1 MKQKV
6 LVLTVALCL
15 VSAAEAQL
23 DIWVNG
29 QIAPPGGEIWLNHG
43 DTATLEV
50 RGDGQTPE
58 PLEGFILIEG
68 PGAIDGHTL
77 WYKGN
82 ASEYW
87 DLEEL
92 AAAMG
97 KTPEEILAA
106 YSDLTGRDLS
116 DLSKLVLADNRL
128 PARWLEGL
136 LIGGIQFRCEAAGDV
151 MLTLQTDDPET
162 PYPDYTITIHQTA
175 FCYTYYVDANTG
187 SDGNTGLTPDE
198 AFATIQKAI
207 DSAYDGDSVVVYP
220 GRYEERINFLGKN
233 ITVASTDPSDSSVVA
248 STSIDFDD
256 SHCPAVMF
264 RGTEDSN
271 CVLAGFNINGY
282 VRGNDAFLEPP
293 IAAHTRATIS
303 RCVFQENGGDCGTVL
318 QFCDGLISNCLFAD
332 NNYMYCAGLYPVIDG
347 CHGLIKNCTIA
358 NSRDRL
364 GIRVLD
370 GTTTIE
376 NCILYNDAI
385 TLGAGAIVNVS
396 YTRWEP
402 PVHVQGS
409 PSELNL
415 GPGNIEADPCFA
427 DPVRG
432 DYHLRSRTGRW
443 DPDRGS
449 WVLDAVNSLCV
460 DAGNPGSLLED
471 EAVGVFNRRINIGAY
486 GGTAEA
492 SKTPLRWSLLAD
504 LTNDGIVDAQD
515 FAYQTKDG
523 YPAGM
528 AVPGDLNKNG
538 AVDMEDIAALL
549 GAWLK
554 TTIWR

>member
-1 MKQKV
+1 MQKV
-6 LVLTVALCL
+6 LVLTVALYL

-23 DIWVNG
+23 EIWVNSE
-29 QIAPPGGEIWLNHG
+29 IALPGGEVWLNHG

-50 RGDGQTPE
+50 RGDGMTPV
-58 PLEGFILIEG
+58 PLEGFIFIEG
-68 PGAIDGHTL
+68 PAAIDGHTL
-77 WYKGN
+77 QYKGN
-82 ASEYW
+82 ASGYW

-92 AAAMG
+92 AVAIG

-106 YSDLTGRDLS
+106 RSDSTSRDLS
-116 DLSKLVLADNRL
+116 DLSRFVLADNRF
-128 PARWLEGL
+128 PARPLEGL

-151 MLTLQTDDPET
+151 LLTLQSDDPV
-162 PYPDYTITIHQTA
+162 PVYPDYTIAIHQTA

-187 SDGNTGLTPDE
+187 SDGNTGLTLDE

-220 GRYEERINFLGKN
+220 GRYEERINFSGKN

-271 CVLAGFNINGY
+271 CLLAGFNINGY
-282 VRGNDAFLEPP
+282 VRGNDGSLEPP
-293 IAAHTRATIS
+293 IAAHARATIS
-303 RCVFQENGGDCGTVL
+303 RCVFQENGGACGTVL
-318 QFCDGLISNCLFAD
+318 QFCDGLIINCLFAD

-358 NSRDRL
+358 NSRDGL
-364 GIRVLD
+364 GIRVLV

-376 NCILYNDAI
+376 NCILYNDGI

-415 GPGNIEADPCFA
+415 GPGNIQADPCFVN
-427 DPVRG
+427 PIRG

-449 WVLDAVNSLCV
+449 WVLDVVTSRCV

-471 EAVGVFNRRINIGAY
+471 EVFGVFNRRINIGAY

-528 AVPGDLNKNG
+528 AIPGDLNKNG

-549 GAWLK
+549 DAWLK
-554 TTIWR
+554 TTLWR

>member
-1 MKQKV
+1 MKERV
-6 LVLTVALCL
+6 LALMLVSWL
-15 VSAAEAQL
+15 VSAVEAEL
-23 DIWVNG
+23 WISVNDEVM
-29 QIAPPGGEIWLNHG
+29 PSREIWLNRG
-43 DTATLEV
+43 DAVVLEV
-50 RGDGQTPE
+50 QGDGLTPE
-58 PLEGFILIEG
+58 PLEGFIFIEG

-77 WYKGN
+77 RYKGN

-92 AAAMG
+92 AVAVG
-97 KTPEEILAA
+97 KTPQETLAA
-106 YSDLTGRDLS
+106 FRNSTGRDLS
-116 DLSKLVLADNRL
+116 DLSKLVLADGAV
-128 PARWLEGL
+128 PSWPLEGP
-136 LIGGIQFRCEAAGDV
+136 LIGGIEFRCQAAGDV
-151 MLTLQTDDPET
+151 LLTLQTHDRET
-162 PYPDYTITIHQTA
+162 TYPDYTITIHQTA
-175 FCYTYYVDANTG
+175 FCHTYYVDANTG

-220 GRYEERINFLGKN
+220 GRYEERINFSGKK
-233 ITVASTDPSDSSVVA
+233 ITVTSTNPSDSRVVA

-256 SHCPAVMF
+256 SQYPAVMF
-264 RGTEDSN
+264 RGTEDSS
-271 CVLAGFNINGY
+271 CVLVGFNINGY

-293 IAAHTRATIS
+293 ITAHTRATIS
-303 RCVFQENGGDCGTVL
+303 RCVFQENRGACGTVL
-318 QFCDGLISNCLFAD
+318 QFCDGLIINCLFAD

-358 NSRDRL
+358 NSRDGL
-364 GIRVLD
+364 GIRVLG

-376 NCILYNDAI
+376 NCILYNDGI

-409 PSELNL
+409 PLQLNL
-415 GPGNIEADPCFA
+415 GPGNIEADPYFA
-427 DPVRG
+427 NPIRG
-432 DYHLRSRTGRW
+432 DYHLKSWAGRW

-449 WVLDAVNSLCV
+449 WVLDVVTSRCV
-460 DAGNPGSLLED
+460 DAGNPGSPLED
-471 EAVGVFNRRINIGAY
+471 EAVSVFNRRINIGAY

-492 SKTPLRWSLLAD
+492 SKTPSGWSLLAD

-528 AVPGDLNKNG
+528 PIPGDLNRNG

-549 GAWLK
+549 DAWLK

>member
-6 LVLTVALCL
+6 LILTAALCL

-23 DIWVNG
+23 EIWVNG
-29 QIAPPGGEIWLNHG
+29 QIALPSHEMWLNHG
-43 DTATLEV
+43 DAVVLEV
-50 RGDGQTPE
+50 RGDGLTPV
-58 PLEGFILIEG
+58 PLEGFIFIEG

-77 WYKGN
+77 QYKGN

-92 AAAMG
+92 AVAMG
-97 KTPEEILAA
+97 KTSEEALAA
-106 YSDLTGRDLS
+106 FSGSTGRDLS
-116 DLSKLVLADNRL
+116 DLSRFVLADNGF
-128 PARWLEGL
+128 PAKPLKGP
-136 LIGGIQFRCEAAGDV
+136 LISGIQFRCEAAGDV
-151 MLTLQTDDPET
+151 LLTLQSDDPL
-162 PYPDYTITIHQTA
+162 PVYPDYTITIHQTDIRR
-175 FCYTYYVDANTG
+175 TYYVDANTG

-207 DSAYDGDSVVVYP
+207 DSAYGGDSVIVNP
-220 GRYEERINFLGKN
+220 GRYEERINFLGRN
-233 ITVASTDPSDSSVVA
+233 ITVRSADPSDSSVVA

-256 SHCPAVMF
+256 PQYPAVMF
-264 RGTEDSN
+264 RGTEDSS
-271 CVLAGFNINGY
+271 CVLDGFNINGY

-303 RCVFQENGGDCGTVL
+303 RCIFQENGGDCGTVL
-318 QFCDGLISNCLFAD
+318 EFCDGLISNCLFAD
-332 NNYMYCAGLYPVIDG
+332 NNYMYCAGLHPVIDG

-358 NSRDRL
+358 NSRDGL

-376 NCILYNDAI
+376 NCILYNDGI

-409 PSELNL
+409 PAELNL

-427 DPVRG
+427 NPVRG

-449 WVLDAVNSLCV
+449 WVLDAVTSRCV
-460 DAGNPGSLLED
+460 DAGNPGSPLEG
-471 EAVGVFNRRINIGAY
+471 EAVGVFNKRINIGAY

-492 SKTPLRWSLLAD
+492 SKTPPVWSLPAD

-515 FAYQTKDG
+515 FAYQTKNG

-528 AVPGDLNKNG
+528 DIPGDLNRNG
-538 AVDMEDIAALL
+538 AVDMDDIAALL
-549 GAWLK
+549 DAWLK
-554 TTIWR
+554 KTLWR

>member
-1 MKQKV
+1 MKERV
-6 LVLTVALCL
+6 LALMLVSWL
-15 VSAAEAQL
+15 VSAVEAEL
-23 DIWVNG
+23 WISVNDEVM
-29 QIAPPGGEIWLNHG
+29 PSREIWLNRG
-43 DTATLEV
+43 DAVVLEV
-50 RGDGQTPE
+50 QGDGLTPE
-58 PLEGFILIEG
+58 PLDGFIFIEG

-77 WYKGN
+77 RYNGN

-87 DLEEL
+87 DLEQL
-92 AAAMG
+92 AVAVG
-97 KTPEEILAA
+97 KTPQETLAA
-106 YSDLTGRDLS
+106 FRNSTGRDLS
-116 DLSKLVLADNRL
+116 DLSKLVLADGAV
-128 PARWLEGL
+128 PSWPLEGP
-136 LIGGIQFRCEAAGDV
+136 LIGGIEFRCEAAGDV
-151 MLTLQTDDPET
+151 LLTLQTHDQET
-162 PYPDYTITIHQTA
+162 TYPDYTITIHQTA
-175 FCYTYYVDANTG
+175 FCHTYYVDVNTG

-233 ITVASTDPSDSSVVA
+233 ITVASADPSDSSVVA

-256 SHCPAVMF
+256 SQYPAVTF
-264 RGTEDSN
+264 RGTEDSS
-271 CVLAGFNINGY
+271 CVLVGFNINGY

-293 IAAHTRATIS
+293 ITAHTRATIS
-303 RCVFQENGGDCGTVL
+303 RCVFQENRGACGTVL

-332 NNYMYCAGLYPVIDG
+332 NNYVQCAGLYPVIDG

-358 NSRDRL
+358 NSRDGL
-364 GIRVLD
+364 GIRVLG

-376 NCILYNDAI
+376 NCILYNDGI
-385 TLGAGAIVNVS
+385 TLGAGAIVNIS

-427 DPVRG
+427 DPIRG

-449 WVLDAVNSLCV
+449 WVLDAVTSLCV
-460 DAGNPGSLLED
+460 DAGNPVSPLED

-528 AVPGDLNKNG
+528 HIPGDLNRNG
-538 AVDMEDIAALL
+538 GVDMDDIAALL
-549 GAWLK
+549 SAWLK
-554 TTIWR
+554 TTSWH

>member
-1 MKQKV
+1 M
-6 LVLTVALCL
+6 
-15 VSAAEAQL
+15 
-23 DIWVNG
+23 
-29 QIAPPGGEIWLNHG
+29 
-43 DTATLEV
+43 
-50 RGDGQTPE
+50 
-58 PLEGFILIEG
+58 PLEGYIFIEG
-68 PGAIDGHTL
+68 PGAIDGYTL
-77 WYKGN
+77 YYPGTPSVYK
-82 ASEYW
+82 
-87 DLEEL
+87 DLEQV
-92 AAAMG
+92 AQAM
-97 KTPEEILAA
+97 KVTPEEVLAA
-106 YSDLTGRDLS
+106 YSDSTRRDLS
-116 DLSKLVLADNRL
+116 DLSKWVLADTGVPSWSL
-128 PARWLEGL
+128 DGL
-136 LIGGIQFRCEAAGDV
+136 LIGGIEFRCEAAGDV
-151 MLTLQTDDPET
+151 LLTLQSDDPL
-162 PYPDYTITIHQTA
+162 PVYPDYTITIHQTA
-175 FCYTYYVDANTG
+175 VTRTYYVDANTG

-220 GRYEERINFLGKN
+220 GRYEECINFLGKN
-233 ITVASTDPSDSSVVA
+233 ITIASTDPSDSSVVA

-256 SHCPAVMF
+256 SHSPAVMF

-271 CVLAGFNINGY
+271 CLLAGFNINGY
-282 VRGNDAFLEPP
+282 VRGNDGSLEPP

-303 RCVFQENGGDCGTVL
+303 RCVFQENGGACGTVL

-332 NNYMYCAGLYPVIDG
+332 NNYMHCVGLYPVIDG

-364 GIRVLD
+364 GIRVLG

-376 NCILYNDAI
+376 NCILYNDGI

-396 YTRWEP
+396 YTRWGP
-402 PVHVQGS
+402 PVLVQGS

-427 DPVRG
+427 DPIRG

-443 DPDRGS
+443 DPDRKS
-449 WVLDAVNSLCV
+449 WVLDAVTSLCV
-460 DAGNPGSLLED
+460 DAGNPGSPLED
-471 EAVGVFNRRINIGAY
+471 EAVSVFNRRINIGAY

-492 SKTPLRWSLLAD
+492 SNAPLRWSLLAD

-528 AVPGDLNKNG
+528 AIPGDLNKNG
-538 AVDMEDIAALL
+538 AVDMDDIAALL